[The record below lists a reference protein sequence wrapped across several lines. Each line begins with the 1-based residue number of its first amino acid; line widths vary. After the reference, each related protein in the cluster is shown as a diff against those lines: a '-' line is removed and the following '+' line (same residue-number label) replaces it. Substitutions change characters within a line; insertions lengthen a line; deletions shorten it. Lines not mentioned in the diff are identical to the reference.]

1 MVKIGIVEHTDFSSL
16 AINNLLSLGTVSY
29 FNVQSESLKEFIG
42 DKDVLFVRL
51 NYFYGEELLS
61 HARNLKIICS
71 PTTGLNH
78 IDIDYTSKRNIK
90 LVSLKGETDFLSQI
104 TATSEHNLGLI
115 ISLIRNYQKI
125 FRSEAQSDFNRD
137 LVKGYELSSLK
148 VGIIGLGRIG
158 THLVKYLSAL
168 SAEVYF
174 FDSDTHKSNE
184 LATGV
189 ATIKD
194 LINSSDI
201 IILSASYSDNNQKMI
216 SCDML
221 DLMHKKYFINT
232 SRGELVDE
240 QYLLDKIEQK
250 HFAGVAIDVYVSE
263 QEVPNNRQRI
273 IDLARK
279 ELNFL
284 YTPHMGGA
292 TISSMIKTELFIVKK
307 LSCLVDQGVSK

>member
-1 MVKIGIVEHTDFSSL
+1 MVKIGIVEHADFSPL
-16 AINNLLSLGTVSY
+16 AINNLLSLGTVSC
-29 FNVQSESLKEFIG
+29 FNIQSESLKEFIG
-42 DKDVLFVRL
+42 DKDVLLVRL

-78 IDIDYTSKRNIK
+78 IDIDYASKRNIK

-104 TATSEHNLGLI
+104 TATSEHTLGLI

-158 THLVKYLSAL
+158 AHLVKYLSAL
-168 SAEVYF
+168 NAELYF
-174 FDSDTHKSNE
+174 FDSDTHKSNAF
-184 LATGV
+184 ATRV
-189 ATIKD
+189 ATMKD

-201 IILSASYSDNNQKMI
+201 VILSASYSDNNRKMI

-221 DLMHKKYFINT
+221 ELMHKKYFINT

-263 QEVPNNRQRI
+263 QEAPNNRQRI

-279 ELNFL
+279 DLNFL

-307 LSCLVDQGVSK
+307 LSCLVDQGLSK